1 MMSTYPNIAFNQQPQ
16 PSTFAQMVDQ
26 LRTKSEAELKML
38 YLQFFKNDLS
48 EEWENITQSAD
59 FKNVSEEDIVTAIQ
73 KNRYNDHV

>member
-1 MMSTYPNIAFNQQPQ
+1 MSVPVTNISLNQPAQ

-48 EEWENITQSAD
+48 EEWKNITEFAD
-59 FKNVSEEDIVTAIQ
+59 FKNVSEEDIVNAIQ
-73 KNRYNDHV
+73 KNRYTDHV

>member
-1 MMSTYPNIAFNQQPQ
+1 MSVPASNNAFNQ

-48 EEWENITQSAD
+48 KEWNQITESAN
-59 FKNVSEEDIVTAIQ
+59 FKDVTEDDIIRAIQ
-73 KNRYNDHV
+73 KNRYKDHV

>member
-1 MMSTYPNIAFNQQPQ
+1 MSGLYPNIAFNQQPQ

-48 EEWENITQSAD
+48 KEWKNITESAD
-59 FKNVSEEDIVTAIQ
+59 FKNTSEEDIVKAIQ
-73 KNRYNDHV
+73 KNRYSDHV

>member
-1 MMSTYPNIAFNQQPQ
+1 MPIPYSNIALSQQPQ

-48 EEWENITQSAD
+48 EEWKNIAQSAD
-59 FKNVSEEDIVTAIQ
+59 FKNASEEDIVKAIQ
-73 KNRYNDHV
+73 KSRYSDNV

>member
-1 MMSTYPNIAFNQQPQ
+1 MSVPVANTSFNQPAQ

-48 EEWENITQSAD
+48 EEWKNITESAN
-59 FKNVSEEDIVTAIQ
+59 FKNVSEEDIIKAIQ
-73 KNRYNDHV
+73 RNRYADHV